1 MKLLEKDDS
10 VISLKA
16 ELAIIQEEIIHLT
29 QLEEKWMR
37 LSEKTPYTK
46 VERKKQILKQLTLIR
61 EALDEQR
68 RQEHLLEKSLKVIL
82 EAIPSLKTSRKKYS
96 TCSAILENRWYRS
109 PRSSSTT
116 MIISAMSPQKQI
128 KR

>member
-37 LSEKTPYTK
+37 LSEKTSYTR
-46 VERKKQILKQLTLIR
+46 VERKQQILKQLTLIR
-61 EALDEQR
+61 EAVGEKR
-68 RQEHLLEKSLKVIL
+68 RQEHLLKKALRL
-82 EAIPSLKTSRKKYS
+82 FLRQFQSLKTSRKKYF
-96 TCSAILENRWYRS
+96 TCSAILENHWCRS
-109 PRSSSTT
+109 PRSLSMT
-116 MIISAMSPQKQI
+116 MIISAMSLQKQI
-128 KR
+128 K